1 MSNIAVA
8 EQAQVDIVKF
18 VQQFEQEFEQAHQ
31 LLLKSKTLSVT
42 EAGNLSL
49 RVPGQDKLVIASFNG
64 AGHGVAG
71 VVDFDLNGHIG
82 TLSPSLAEVAA
93 LHIAILRERPQTN
106 AVIHTHSPYLTAWS
120 IAGRPLPV
128 RYATLLGHGTDDV
141 PLAAWGARYAAEPVV
156 AALRAH
162 PNAYATLLAN
172 HGPFTW
178 ADSVLGVAK
187 QLVFLEEAAYFT
199 FLAEQLGGAKPLPEG
214 AFEAVQAGKKKFYAA

>member
-8 EQAQVDIVKF
+8 EEVKVDILQF
-18 VQQFEQEFEQAHQ
+18 VQHFERDFDAAHQ
-31 LLLKSKTLSVT
+31 LLLRHKTLSVT

-71 VVDFDLNGHIG
+71 VVDFDLQGHTG
-82 TLSPSLAEVAA
+82 TLTPSLKEVAA
-93 LHIAILRERPQTN
+93 LHIAILRERPAAN

-120 IAGRPLPV
+120 IAGRALPV
-128 RYATLLGHGTDDV
+128 CYATLLGHGTDDV

-156 AALRAH
+156 DALRAH

-178 ADSVLGVAK
+178 ADSVIGVAR
-187 QLVFLEEAAYFT
+187 QLAFLEEAAYFT
-199 FLAEQLGGAKPLPEG
+199 YLAEQLGGAQPLPEG
-214 AFEAVQAGKKKFYAA
+214 AFEAVQLGRKKFYAA

>member
-1 MSNIAVA
+1 MSNIAVS
-8 EQAQVDIVKF
+8 EQVQVDILQF
-18 VQQFEQEFEQAHQ
+18 VQKFEQDFEQAHQ
-31 LLLKSKTLSVT
+31 LLLKHKTLSVT

-49 RVPGQDKLVIASFNG
+49 RVPGQDKLVIAAFNG

-71 VVDFDLNGHIG
+71 VVDFELNGHIG
-82 TLSPSLAEVAA
+82 TLTPSLKEVAA
-93 LHIAILRERPQTN
+93 LHIAILRERPEAN

-128 RYATLLGHGTDDV
+128 RYATLLGHGTDDI

-156 AALRAH
+156 AALREH
-162 PNAYATLLAN
+162 PKAYATLLAN

-178 ADSVLGVAK
+178 ADGVLGVAK

-199 FLAEQLGGAKPLPEG
+199 LLAEQLGGAKPLPEG
-214 AFEAVQAGKKKFYAA
+214 AYEAVQLGKQKFYAA